1 MKKIIKVTLTVIIAI
16 IVFTQ
21 GAAAQ
26 WTQTGSG
33 ATGVLSTLNS
43 VGIGTTAPSAK
54 LHVAGPRIYLRN
66 NGEARYHL
74 YNGGGQAEWLM
85 GQKSATDHSFILSKR
100 VASAEADFI
109 NITPAG
115 RFHIDGPELL
125 YLLNQS
131 GVIVS
136 KAWGGNGNLTVEGNL
151 SVAGDINMSAA
162 STVYS
167 TTSLNLAGGI
177 ARAVLAT
184 SGTTGVATF
193 TSTSGNGVYSF
204 VTGTGY
210 VKIGAVTTPNPAGYK
225 LYVDQGIL
233 TEKVKVAVAG
243 SVQWADHVFHQNYK
257 LLPLE
262 KVEQYIQQNKHLPNV
277 PSADEMVKEGNDLG
291 KTDAK
296 LLEKIEELTLYLI
309 EMKKRVDVLEKE
321 NKAIKA
327 LVQPKPEETPIS
339 NN

>member
-1 MKKIIKVTLTVIIAI
+1 MNKAIRICTANIAVIFFFALN
-16 IVFTQ
+16 TN
-21 GAAAQ
+21 AQ
-26 WTQTGSG
+26 WAQTGSG
-33 ATGVLSTLNS
+33 TTGVLSTPNS
-43 VGIGTTAPSAK
+43 VAIGTTAPSAK

-66 NGEARYHL
+66 NGEVRYHL
-74 YNGGGQAEWLM
+74 YNGGGQAEWLF
-85 GQKSATDHSFILSKR
+85 GQKSATDHNFILSKR
-100 VASAEADFI
+100 VGAAETDFI
-109 NITPAG
+109 NINPAG

-151 SVAGDINMSAA
+151 SVTGDMNMSAA

-177 ARAVLAT
+177 ARAVLST

-225 LYVDQGIL
+225 LFVDQGIL

-243 SVQWADHVFHQNYK
+243 SAQWADHVFHQNYQ
-257 LLPLE
+257 LMPLE
-262 KVEQYIQQNKHLPNV
+262 EVEQFIQQNKHLPNI

-309 EMKKRVDVLEKE
+309 QLNRKVDKLENENRALKE
-321 NKAIKA
+321 KLNPAPA
-327 LVQPKPEETPIS
+327 TGA
-339 NN
+339 N